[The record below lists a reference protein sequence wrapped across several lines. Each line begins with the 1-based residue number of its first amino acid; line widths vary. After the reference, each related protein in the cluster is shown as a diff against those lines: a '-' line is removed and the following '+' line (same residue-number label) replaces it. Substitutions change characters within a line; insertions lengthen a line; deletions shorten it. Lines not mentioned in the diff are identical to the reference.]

1 MQAAQLKARAHAET
15 QAALAQTKAQT
26 ATIIATRDQHSAD
39 ATAQLTALRTELQQV
54 GAALDAARAAEAES
68 SRDLA
73 ACNARLKEREEGL
86 GTVQLDLEAA
96 RLEVDQLYETLGRRS
111 DTIREEREDA
121 ARVLREFT
129 DLQVR
134 TVGSDDGNILRI

>member
-1 MQAAQLKARAHAET
+1 MQAAQLEARAHAET
-15 QAALAQTKAQT
+15 QAALAQTKAHT

-39 ATAQLTALRTELQQV
+39 ATAQLTALRTDLQQV

-68 SRDLA
+68 SRNLV

-111 DTIREEREDA
+111 ETIREEREDT
-121 ARVLREFT
+121 ARVVRECT

-134 TVGSDDGNILRI
+134 AVGLEDRNNCRI